1 MGDSSRARKGVL
13 SALQFDNTLLDKVFQ
28 KSADAFVARGQQRV
42 QGVSATNTS
51 DAYPGQKLKDNSVL
65 NGIGRGLRVFYVTSS
80 EQQPSGYAPAS
91 LALTS
96 PVNAFTE
103 VCMHFLRNRMS
114 LTVMA
119 FGAVCTAIVPNEV
132 QSGGTAAQWTPL
144 IDAVSGRLT
153 IADQVALIKWDTGKP
168 IEDLPREQA
177 VIAAAV
183 QNAAAYRLSGTY
195 AAAFFADQIE
205 ANKLIQY
212 GLLANWHRSGS
223 APQVPRADLQRTIRP
238 QLDALEARLLQALSA
253 AAQLRSAPGCANAL
267 ARCIRSYA
275 AEHHYDPLHA
285 VALDRALARVCIS
298 SAGTRVSS
306 GI

>member
-1 MGDSSRARKGVL
+1 M

-28 KSADAFVARGQQRV
+28 KSSSTFVVRGRQRV
-42 QGVSATNTS
+42 QGVSATKKS
-51 DAYPGQKLKDNSVL
+51 DAYPWPKLKDNFVL
-65 NGIGRGLRVFYVTSS
+65 DGIGHGFRVFFETSCK
-80 EQQPSGYAPAS
+80 QQPSHYAPALLS
-91 LALTS
+91 LTS
-96 PVNAFTE
+96 PVNAFIE
-103 VCMHFLRNRMS
+103 VCMHFFRNRIS
-114 LTVMA
+114 LTMMA
-119 FGAVCTAIVPNEV
+119 FGAASTAIVPSEA
-132 QSGGTAAQWTPL
+132 QSGGAAAQWTPL
-144 IDAVSGRLT
+144 IDVVSGRLT

-183 QNAAAYRLSGTY
+183 RNAAAYRLSGTY

-223 APQVPRADLQRTIRP
+223 APQVPRADLQKTIRP
-238 QLDALEARLLQALSA
+238 ELDALDAHLLQALSA
-253 AAQLRSAPGCANAL
+253 AAQLRSAPDCANAL
-267 ARCIRSYA
+267 ARSIRSYA
-275 AEHHYDPLHA
+275 VEHHYDPLHA

-298 SAGTRVSS
+298 STGTRASS